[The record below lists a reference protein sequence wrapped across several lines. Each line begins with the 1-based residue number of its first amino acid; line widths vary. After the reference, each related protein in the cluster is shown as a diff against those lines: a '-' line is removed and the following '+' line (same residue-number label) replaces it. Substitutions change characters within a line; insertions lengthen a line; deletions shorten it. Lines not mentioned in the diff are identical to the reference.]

1 MLSMK
6 NIHFVLGVLAV
17 FPAASLGQDFCSL
30 TVHIAGA
37 SLTTQV
43 PVTVE
48 ESDGKRETAYSIDG
62 VARFCGLGLSPV
74 TIRVGRD
81 CAPVTVSGVRPVWG
95 GTRNVD
101 VIYNDSQC
109 REDRVMALGG
119 SICWLLLRFRGD
131 DKNGKPLAGV
141 ALRPP
146 APSYT
151 ELRSD
156 QWGRIMVPMRK
167 DEVLHT
173 MAEIPGFVP
182 ESIDFNC
189 RSYSEAERV
198 VILRSSH

>member
-1 MLSMK
+1 MK
-6 NIHFVLGVLAV
+6 NIHYVLGLLAV

-30 TVHIAGA
+30 TVHIEE
-37 SLTTQV
+37 SLNSQV

-48 ESDGKRETAYSIDG
+48 ESDGRMETAYSIDG
-62 VARFCGLGLSPV
+62 VARFCGLGISPV

-95 GTRNVD
+95 ITRNVH

-109 REDRVMALGG
+109 REDRAMALGG
-119 SICWLLLRFRGD
+119 PICSLLLRFRGD

-141 ALRPP
+141 VVRPP

-156 QWGRIMVPMRK
+156 QWGRIMVQMRK
-167 DEVLHT
+167 DEALHAI
-173 MAEIPGFVP
+173 AEISDFVP
-182 ESIDFNC
+182 ESIDFVC
-189 RSYSEAERV
+189 RSFSEAERI

>member
-1 MLSMK
+1 MLYMT
-6 NIHFVLGVLAV
+6 NIHYVLGLLAV

-37 SLTTQV
+37 SLTPQV

-48 ESDGKRETAYSIDG
+48 ESDGRRETAYSIDG

-109 REDRVMALGG
+109 REDRAMALGG
-119 SICWLLLRFRGD
+119 PICSLLLRFRGD

-146 APSYT
+146 ARKSPVLCLNQSISIVALSRKLSELLSYDPAT
-151 ELRSD
+151 SGLR
-156 QWGRIMVPMRK
+156 
-167 DEVLHT
+167 
-173 MAEIPGFVP
+173 
-182 ESIDFNC
+182 
-189 RSYSEAERV
+189 
-198 VILRSSH
+198 